1 MQAGRTDTRAARL
14 ERREDIVKAH
24 NEYRK
29 FLLDG
34 VRKYAY
40 QAGFTGGPVKPTS
53 DVIPENHASLLPT
66 SLQAMQPNTTHRG
79 RVLRGT
85 LVAEATP
92 STGILSVLED
102 AHGAAVRVGLYNWPG
117 YERAESVPQR
127 LAIAASVFPRGRHVA
142 IAEPFL
148 KVAQD
153 GNLFVR
159 IDDPRDLA
167 FLDSPGPVTWREWE
181 EEGRRLRDASLP
193 AEAAASFTRGLLADS
208 RLLAA

>member
-1 MQAGRTDTRAARL
+1 MQMDALKEMLSGVSRMGVDPADVLREMVAENPEMLGALQGLMQAGRTDTRAARL

-92 STGILSVLED
+92 STGILSVLEVS
-102 AHGAAVRVGLYNWPG
+102 ASVGSSQQLPVLILT
-117 YERAESVPQR
+117 VPQR
-127 LAIAASVFPRGRHVA
+127 DA
-142 IAEPFL
+142 
-148 KVAQD
+148 
-153 GNLFVR
+153 
-159 IDDPRDLA
+159 
-167 FLDSPGPVTWREWE
+167 
-181 EEGRRLRDASLP
+181 RRTPTARP
-193 AEAAASFTRGLLADS
+193 
-208 RLLAA
+208 

>member
-1 MQAGRTDTRAARL
+1 M
-14 ERREDIVKAH
+14 
-24 NEYRK
+24 
-29 FLLDG
+29 
-34 VRKYAY
+34 
-40 QAGFTGGPVKPTS
+40 
-53 DVIPENHASLLPT
+53 
-66 SLQAMQPNTTHRG
+66 
-79 RVLRGT
+79 
-85 LVAEATP
+85 
-92 STGILSVLED
+92 
-102 AHGAAVRVGLYNWPG
+102 RVGLYNWPG

-208 RLLAA
+208 RLLAAVLNNLAACDIQGGGFSRALGWAAAGAAVDGTSDRAWERVCK